1 MKKYLKIILPCLLVI
16 IALVFVFSMTY
27 TVGEADYG
35 IIRQFGKVVEIKSE
49 PGLYLKTPF
58 IDEVSYMPK
67 NNRFYDVTPS
77 DVLTSDKKAL
87 VIDSYIIW
95 KITDPLAFVQ
105 TVATVEEMERR
116 LDAST
121 FSVVK
126 NTMGTMEQSDII
138 QAGSDTQNNRNALNN
153 LITEKVN
160 EQLHAAYGID
170 VLQIEVKK
178 LDLPE
183 ANEEAVYNRMISD
196 REQIAAAYLAEGDFE
211 ASKIRNEADKQSDIL
226 ISQANAQAETIRG
239 EAEAEYMRIL
249 ASAYSGEG
257 ERAFYE
263 FYREL
268 EAAKAAVTKNGENK
282 KVLILPQNSRL
293 AQIFMSVN

>member
-1 MKKYLKIILPCLLVI
+1 
-16 IALVFVFSMTY
+16 MTY

-153 LITEKVN
+153 LITEK
-160 EQLHAAYGID
+160 
-170 VLQIEVKK
+170 
-178 LDLPE
+178 
-183 ANEEAVYNRMISD
+183 
-196 REQIAAAYLAEGDFE
+196 
-211 ASKIRNEADKQSDIL
+211 
-226 ISQANAQAETIRG
+226 
-239 EAEAEYMRIL
+239 
-249 ASAYSGEG
+249 
-257 ERAFYE
+257 
-263 FYREL
+263 
-268 EAAKAAVTKNGENK
+268 
-282 KVLILPQNSRL
+282 
-293 AQIFMSVN
+293 

>member
-1 MKKYLKIILPCLLVI
+1 MKKALKIIIPCFLGI
-16 IALVFVFSMTY
+16 IALLFVFSMTY

-35 IIRQFGKVVEIKSE
+35 IIRRFGKVVDIKDQ
-49 PGLYLKTPF
+49 PGLYWKTPF
-58 IDEVSYMPK
+58 IEEISYMPK

-95 KITDPLAFVQ
+95 RITDPLEFVQ
-105 TVATVEEMERR
+105 SVATIEEMERR

-138 QAGSDTQNNRNALNN
+138 QAGADTQDNRNALNN
-153 LITEKVN
+153 VITEKVN
-160 EQLHAAYGID
+160 EQLREEYGIE

-196 REQIAAAYLAEGDFE
+196 REQIAAAYIAEGDFE
-211 ASKIRNEADKQSDIL
+211 ASKIKNEADKQSSIL
-226 ISQANAQAETIRG
+226 VSEADAQSETIRG

-257 ERAFYE
+257 PRDFYE
-263 FYREL
+263 FYRAL
-268 EAAKAAVTKNGENK
+268 EAAKAAVTKSDGNR
-282 KVLILPQNSRL
+282 KVLILPQDSEL
-293 AQIFMSVN
+293 AKIFTGVQ

>member
-1 MKKYLKIILPCLLVI
+1 M
-16 IALVFVFSMTY
+16 
-27 TVGEADYG
+27 
-35 IIRQFGKVVEIKSE
+35 
-49 PGLYLKTPF
+49 
-58 IDEVSYMPK
+58 
-67 NNRFYDVTPS
+67 
-77 DVLTSDKKAL
+77 
-87 VIDSYIIW
+87 
-95 KITDPLAFVQ
+95 Q

-196 REQIAAAYLAEGDFE
+196 REQIAAAYIAEGDFE
-211 ASKIRNEADKQSDIL
+211 ASKIRNEADKQADIL
-226 ISQANAQAETIRG
+226 VSQANAQAETIRG